1 MPTRLFSFLLALVVL
16 SLPGIA
22 QVFDMEKDRVTM
34 TVLDGPMRFH
44 TGDDADGKLGWTSP
58 GFDDS
63 SWALIGSGKSW
74 SEQGL
79 QELRRTCVVS
89 LSRRAAA
96 PAPATGVVHS
106 VA

>member
-1 MPTRLFSFLLALVVL
+1 LPTRLFSFLLALVVL

-44 TGDDADGKLGWTSP
+44 TGDDADDKLGRANP

-63 SWALIGSGKSW
+63 SRALAI
-74 SEQGL
+74 
-79 QELRRTCVVS
+79 V
-89 LSRRAAA
+89 AAVDF
-96 PAPATGVVHS
+96 VVHAS
-106 VA
+106 VRDSNYNIPPGV